1 MREFFRRFIRAS
13 SFFRKEIFDVLR
25 QPRLILTLVFGPF
38 LILFLFGVGYHN
50 VAKPLRTWFVAPDG
64 SALAQSL
71 PSYANSMGKEISF
84 AGLSSDKAD
93 ALGRLARGEVDL
105 VIVAPQNAYN
115 TVVSNQQ
122 AVFTIYYNDI
132 DPIQVS
138 YIQYI
143 GVLFVDVVNRAVL
156 ASITSNGQK
165 SSTSIHTDLQLAHQ
179 SCDALIQAVKNGDQ
193 TTTQQDQQRLSTSIN
208 AISLGVGA
216 SLSMLAGLPSTGG
229 ASSGSTDSLQ
239 ATLQDLQQNDAQLNN
254 TDPGSKDQ
262 RLASLDKIDRDLT
275 TLDGSLV
282 QFQSISPSIIINPFR
297 SETRS
302 IASIQP
308 SQTDFYAPTVL
319 ALLLQHMALTFAAL
333 SIVRERNAGA
343 MELFR
348 VSPLSA
354 GEALLGKYVSYMLF
368 GLVIAAVL
376 SALLIFGLHVPML
389 GSWEQFTLVVAALLF
404 ASMGAGF
411 IISILSQTD
420 SQAVQYSMIVL
431 LASVFF
437 SGFVIS
443 LDYLLYPVK
452 AISWL
457 LPTTYAG
464 LMLRGITLRGVAP
477 DWFQL
482 GGLIAMGVVLMFIS
496 WLLMRRFISSNQ
508 QMMK

>member
-1 MREFFRRFIRAS
+1 MRDFFQRFIRAS

-38 LILFLFGVGYHN
+38 IILFLFGVGYHN
-50 VAKPLRTWFVAPDG
+50 VARPLRTWFVAPEG
-64 SALAQSL
+64 SPFAQDLSE
-71 PSYANSMGKEISF
+71 YVNNMGSELSF
-84 AGLSSDKAD
+84 AGVSTSKAD
-93 ALGRLARGEVDL
+93 ALSRLARGEVDL
-105 VIVAPQNAYN
+105 VIVAPQNAYQ
-115 TVVSNQQ
+115 TVMANQQ
-122 AVFTIYYNDI
+122 AVCTIYYNDI
-132 DPIQVS
+132 DPVQVS
-138 YIQYI
+138 YIQYV
-143 GVLFVDVVNRAVL
+143 GVLFVDAVNRSVL
-156 ASITSNGQK
+156 ASITSSGQK
-165 SSTSIHTDLQLAHQ
+165 KSTNIHNDLQLAHQ
-179 SCDALIQAVKNGDQ
+179 STTALRQAVQSGNQSG
-193 TTTQQDQQRLSTSIN
+193 TQQNQQNLNTSVN

-216 SLSMLAGLPSTGG
+216 SLSMLSALPTTGG
-229 ASSGSTDSLQ
+229 SSTSANDPLQ
-239 ATLQDLQQNDAQLNN
+239 ATLQDLQQNTAQFNN
-254 TDPGSKDQ
+254 TDPNSKDQ
-262 RLASLDKIDRDLT
+262 RLSSLDKIDRDLT
-275 TLDGSLV
+275 TLDSSLV
-282 QFQSISPSIIINPFR
+282 QFQSLDPAIIINPFR

-368 GLVIAAVL
+368 GFVIAAVL

-389 GSWEQFTLVVAALLF
+389 GSWGYFTLVVGALMF

-411 IISILSQTD
+411 IISILSETD

-443 LDYLLYPVK
+443 LDYLIYPIK
-452 AISWL
+452 AVSWL
-457 LPTTYAG
+457 LPTTYGG
-464 LMLRGITLRGVAP
+464 LMLRGITLRGVGP
-477 DWFQL
+477 DWLLL
-482 GGLIAMGVVLMFIS
+482 GGLIAMGLVLMFIS
-496 WLLMRRFISSNQ
+496 WLLMRRFISSTQ
-508 QMMK
+508 RMLK